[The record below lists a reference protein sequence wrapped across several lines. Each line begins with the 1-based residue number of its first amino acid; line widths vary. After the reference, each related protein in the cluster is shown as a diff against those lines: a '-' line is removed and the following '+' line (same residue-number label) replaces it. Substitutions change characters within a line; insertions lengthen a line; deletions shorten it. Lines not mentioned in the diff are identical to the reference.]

1 MPVSSSPSRSD
12 FMSTPT
18 ASGAFARSERVTV
31 RGLARAIPVLLIAL
45 TALTPFAP
53 ADAAGPWQAQVVG
66 AETKQPLDGVVVL
79 AWWTRH
85 VRSFGG
91 FSEDYRDS
99 QEVLTDRDGRF
110 TIESRWFFSLNPLV
124 FFRGP
129 FFEMFKSG
137 YGDYEWP
144 GYQGSETW
152 PKEKREALRT
162 EAQLLQLDGIV
173 LEMPRLST
181 ADQRKEYLKR
191 LGVAIVT
198 VPVEKRPLLQKA
210 LEDERKALGYGS
222 RLQP

>member
-1 MPVSSSPSRSD
+1 MTPRVLTRLVSLIFP
-12 FMSTPT
+12 MLLLGTQPT
-18 ASGAFARSERVTV
+18 VE
-31 RGLARAIPVLLIAL
+31 
-45 TALTPFAP
+45 
-53 ADAAGPWQAQVVG
+53 AAGPWQAQVVS
-66 AETKQPLDGVVVL
+66 ADTKQPLEGVAVL

-91 FSEDYRDS
+91 PSEEHRDS
-99 QEVLTDRDGRF
+99 QEVLTDKDGRF

-129 FFEMFKSG
+129 FVAMFKSG

-144 GYQGSETW
+144 GHRGSETW

-173 LEMPRLST
+173 LEMPRLLT

-191 LGVAIVT
+191 LEVAVVT
-198 VPVEKRPLLQKA
+198 VPLDKRSLLQKA
-210 LEDERKALGYGS
+210 FEDERRALGYGS
-222 RLQP
+222 RRQP

>member
-1 MPVSSSPSRSD
+1 M
-12 FMSTPT
+12 T
-18 ASGAFARSERVTV
+18 ARVLV
-31 RGLARAIPVLLIAL
+31 RLVAPIALVLLLLGAQ
-45 TALTPFAP
+45 P
-53 ADAAGPWQAQVVG
+53 AVEAAGPWQAQVVS
-66 AETKQPLDGVVVL
+66 ADTKQPLEGVVVL

-91 FSEDYRDS
+91 TSEEYRAS
-99 QEVLTDRDGRF
+99 QEVLTDKDGRF
-110 TIESRWFFSLNPLV
+110 TIELRWFFSLNPLV

-129 FFEMFKSG
+129 FVAMFKSG

-210 LEDERKALGYGS
+210 LEDERRAL
-222 RLQP
+222 P

>member
-1 MPVSSSPSRSD
+1 MTTRVLTRLVSLIFP
-12 FMSTPT
+12 MLLLGTQPT
-18 ASGAFARSERVTV
+18 VE
-31 RGLARAIPVLLIAL
+31 
-45 TALTPFAP
+45 
-53 ADAAGPWQAQVVG
+53 AAGPWQAQVVS
-66 AETKQPLDGVVVL
+66 ADTKQPLEGVVVL

-91 FSEDYRDS
+91 PSEDHRDS

-129 FFEMFKSG
+129 FVAMFKSG

-144 GYQGSETW
+144 GYRGSETW

-173 LEMPRLST
+173 LEMPRLLT

-191 LGVAIVT
+191 LEVAVVT
-198 VPVEKRPLLQKA
+198 VPLDKRSLLQKA
-210 LEDERKALGYGS
+210 FEDERRALGYGS
-222 RLQP
+222 RRQP